1 MKYIWLVEKYLAG
14 EMKGEELR
22 RFELEILRN
31 PELANEVER
40 VRKLDL
46 FAREQYARLRNTLEL
61 VEDYVE
67 DYDDIQNVV
76 DESLLRDDL
85 ESLQIRKISKNDPE
99 FHDFREKVKTASLRK
114 EVRKNFKNNV
124 MISRKAILIA
134 AASFAILLAF
144 SLIALFTRSA
154 HNDPVLAYER
164 FYEPYPADLL
174 VRDLVITTTAPYQSG
189 LLEYQ
194 QANYGIALNHFNRI
208 PAGSETNNAIF
219 LLKGVCYMELKQF
232 ESAMICF
239 DSLMNDPVLSNYGK
253 WYKGLCYIK
262 LNEPEHARKVFSQI
276 MEQGDH
282 FSKQAK
288 NILKSL

>member
-1 MKYIWLVEKYLAG
+1 MKYIWLVEKYLEG
-14 EMKGEELR
+14 EMKGEELS

-46 FAREQYARLRNTLEL
+46 FARNQYARLRDTLEL
-61 VEDYVE
+61 VEDYN
-67 DYDDIQNVV
+67 DMQNVV
-76 DESLLRDDL
+76 DYSLLGDDL
-85 ESLQIRKISKNDPE
+85 ESLQIRKISNNDPE
-99 FHDFREKVKTASLRK
+99 FNDFREKVKAASLRK
-114 EVRKNFKNNV
+114 QVRENFRNKI

-134 AASFAILLAF
+134 AASFAFLLAF
-144 SLIALFTRSA
+144 SLIAVFTRSA
-154 HNDPVLAYER
+154 HNNPALAYES

-174 VRDLVITTTAPYQSG
+174 VRDLVITTADPYQSG
-189 LLEYQ
+189 LSEYQ
-194 QANYGIALNHFNRI
+194 QANYGMALNHFNRI
-208 PAGSETNNAIF
+208 PPESEANNAIF

-239 DSLMNDPVLSNYGK
+239 DSIMNDPVLSDYGK

-262 LNEPEHARKVFSQI
+262 LGEPGHAREVFSQI
-276 MEQGDH
+276 TEQGGH

>member
-14 EMKGEELR
+14 DMKGEELHH
-22 RFELEILRN
+22 FELEILRN

-40 VRKLDL
+40 VRKLDS
-46 FAREQYARLRNTLEL
+46 FARKQYARLRNTLEL
-61 VEDYVE
+61 VEDY
-67 DYDDIQNVV
+67 DDMQNVV

-99 FHDFREKVKTASLRK
+99 FHDFRQKVKTASIRK
-114 EVRKNFKNNV
+114 EVRENFKNNI

-134 AASFAILLAF
+134 AASIAILLAF
-144 SLIALFTRSA
+144 SLVALLTRSSY
-154 HNDPVLAYER
+154 NDPALAYER

-174 VRDLVITTTAPYQSG
+174 VRDLVVTTTAPYQSG
-189 LLEYQ
+189 LSEYQ
-194 QANYGIALNHFNRI
+194 QANYGMALSYFNQI
-208 PAGSETNNAIF
+208 PPGSEANNAIF

-232 ESAMICF
+232 ENALICF
-239 DSLMNDPVLSNYGK
+239 DTLMNDPVLSDYGK

-262 LNEPEHARKVFSQI
+262 LDEPEHARKVFSQI
-276 MEQGDH
+276 MEQGGH
-282 FSKQAK
+282 FSTQAK